1 MRFRVTFAF
10 CFVAILSAWGVL
22 RAQKP
27 FKEYPAIEY
36 ENFPKPPDWDQK
48 AEWVRARLRYP
59 DIYGYP
65 DHPACDQPRWQPFSR
80 LLDHGL
86 SALGSP
92 FAGRHPAADAHRH
105 ALGGAGGDARRHR
118 RYLQLAGA
126 VRG

>member
-48 AEWVRARLRYP
+48 TEWVRARLRYP

-65 DHPACDQPRWQPFSR
+65 DHLRSSIAMAALSPATGPWTIRARIAICWPVS
-80 LLDHGL
+80 
-86 SALGSP
+86 
-92 FAGRHPAADAHRH
+92 
-105 ALGGAGGDARRHR
+105 GG
-118 RYLQLAGA
+118 
-126 VRG
+126 